1 MTKKVFQGIFA
12 ASVLTFLACLILI
25 LGVLY
30 SYFDNQ
36 LMEGLRTEGDIIAE
50 GIETGGAAY
59 LDHLETMKARL
70 TWIAPDGKV
79 LFDNQ
84 ADPAAMENHSSREEV
99 AEALEI
105 GKGEAERYSG
115 TLSEKTIYYAVRLS
129 DNSVIRIS
137 DTRSTV
143 WYLLFGM
150 FQPLLLILTI
160 AIVLSAVLASKISK
174 SIVRP
179 INAIDLEA
187 PDVEKN
193 YDEISPLLLKIN
205 HQNEHIKRQME
216 ELRRQREEFRLITE
230 NMNEGFLVVDQK
242 TELLSYNTAALRLLE
257 SGPISGTPSVLT
269 LNRSESFRYAV
280 ETALQGEHCEQS
292 MTLGSSVYQVIANP
306 VTHDGT
312 PAGAVIVIL
321 DCTEREL
328 HEQMRREFTSNV
340 SHELKT
346 PLTSIY
352 GVSEMIAGGIVKPED
367 IRSFA
372 QNIHEESG
380 RLITLIEDIIKL
392 SQLDENS
399 IPADPVPVDLYQV
412 AVSAIKRL
420 EPQAKEHAVRVT
432 LSGEPAIV
440 RGIPNVLEE
449 MLYNLCDNAI
459 KYNKE
464 NGSVEVSIKAGNG
477 HPVVTVT
484 DTGIGIPREHQARVF
499 ERFYRADKSH
509 SKKVG
514 GTGLGLSIVK
524 HAAAYHGATVR
535 LDSTE
540 GQGTTVTVQFER

>member
-30 SYFDNQ
+30 NHFDNQ
-36 LMEGLRTEGDIIAE
+36 LMESLHIEGNMIAA
-50 GIETGGAAY
+50 GIETGGGAY
-59 LDHLETMKARL
+59 LENIEDVEDRL
-70 TWIAPDGKV
+70 TWISSDGKV

-84 ADPAAMENHSSREEV
+84 ADPASMENHLDREEV
-99 AEALEI
+99 IEALET
-105 GKGEAERYSG
+105 GRGEAERNSG
-115 TLSEKTIYYAVRLS
+115 TLSEKTIYYAIRLS
-129 DNSVIRIS
+129 DDSVIRIS

-143 WYLLFGM
+143 WNLLFSM
-150 FQPLLLILTI
+150 FQPLLLILAI
-160 AIVLSAVLASKISK
+160 AILLSALLASRISK

-179 INAIDLEA
+179 INSIDLEA
-187 PDVEKN
+187 PDVEGN

-205 HQNEHIKRQME
+205 RQNEHIKEQIE

-230 NMNEGFLVVDQK
+230 NMNEGFLVVNQK
-242 TELLSYNTAALRLLE
+242 TELLSYNTAALHLLE
-257 SGPISGTPSVLT
+257 AGPVSGTPSVLT
-269 LNRSESFRYAV
+269 LNRSENFRHAV
-280 ETALQGEHCEQS
+280 ELALQGEHCEQF
-292 MTLGSSVYQVIANP
+292 MTLGNSVYQVIANP
-306 VTHDGT
+306 VSHDGE

-321 DCTEREL
+321 DCTEREQR
-328 HEQMRREFTSNV
+328 EQMRREFTSNV

-352 GVSEMIAGGIVKPED
+352 GVSEMIANGIVKPED

-380 RLITLIEDIIKL
+380 RLITLIEDIMKL

-399 IPADPVPVDLYQV
+399 IPSDPMPVDLYQIASSV
-412 AVSAIKRL
+412 VQRL
-420 EPQAKEHAVRVT
+420 TQQAKNHAVCIT
-432 LSGEPAIV
+432 LTGEPAIV
-440 RGIPNVLEE
+440 QGNPNVLEE
-449 MLYNLCDNAI
+449 MIYNLCDNAI

-464 NGSVEVSIKAGNG
+464 NGRVEVSVENGNG
-477 HPVVTVT
+477 HPTVKVS
-484 DTGIGIPREHQARVF
+484 DTGIGIAREHQSRVF

-509 SKKVG
+509 SKKIG

-524 HAAAYHGATVR
+524 HAAAYHGATVS

-540 GQGTTVTVQFER
+540 GQGTTVTVQF